1 MIITLV
7 IDTFNVNNNGT
18 TMSATR
24 FAHALISRGH
34 TVRVVACGNAG
45 DTTGQGPGG
54 PKMFYVPE
62 LVVPIASRLA
72 HRQNTLFAK
81 PVQKVLIAAI
91 DGADVVHIYQPWP
104 LGRAAERIARQ
115 LGVPAIAAFH
125 VQPENVTYNIGLGR
139 FPLAAHA
146 VYVLLRLTFYRRF
159 ADIHCPS
166 TFIAAQL
173 RRHRYRARLHVIS
186 NGVASSF
193 RPGPARVRGADEP
206 FRVLMVGR
214 FSPEKRQ
221 DVLIRAVRRS
231 RHAARIQ
238 LHFAG
243 HGPREKRLRRMASK
257 LANPAQFGYYSQAE
271 LVELIRGCDLYVHA
285 SDVEIEGVSCM
296 EAFSTGLVPI
306 ISDSR
311 RSATGQ
317 FALGPRNLF
326 RSGNSASLAERIDG
340 WIDDPVALNAAS
352 DTYARYAELYT
363 IDRSVKAIERVYARA
378 GQAPEAPAGYAG
390 RLYRLLSSAFYY
402 VIAIPLLFLWTR
414 VILGVRSEGRNRLR
428 RVGSVL
434 TVCNHVHPLD
444 SALVALALFPRRLVF
459 TSAPVNLQ
467 NRWYGGLVRFL
478 GGVAVPRSPAAL
490 PLFFSEMELFLAKG
504 RIVHFF
510 PEGELK
516 PYDTSLRDFKRGA
529 FHLAAQA
536 RVPVVPLSIRFT
548 PPTGVGR
555 MFRRKPTMVI
565 VIGEPIVPTTADPRS
580 DRHIRMELARR
591 RLHDLITRAA
601 SRAAEVTVCAWAAP
615 AEMSAN
621 RRGGTGTYD
630 RFPVQVR
637 RRSPGEWRSP
647 GGSVALPNGATLI
660 SHSQRYE
667 PTDPAAV
674 HCGSCR
680 TPRRFRHRQPSRS
693 R

>member
-18 TMSATR
+18 TISAMR
-24 FAHALISRGH
+24 FAATLMSRGH
-34 TVRVVACGNAG
+34 TVRVVACGEPVDA
-45 DTTGQGPGG
+45 TGHGPEG
-54 PKMFYVPE
+54 PEMFCVPE

-72 HRQNTLFAK
+72 HRQNTVFAK
-81 PVQKVLIAAI
+81 PVREVLIAAI
-91 DGADVVHIYQPWP
+91 KGADVVHIYQPWP
-104 LGRAAERIARQ
+104 LGRAAERIARR

-125 VQPENVTYNIGLGR
+125 IQPENVTYNIGLGW
-139 FPLAAHA
+139 FPPAAHF
-146 VYVLLRLTFYRRF
+146 VYVLLRIAFYRRF

-173 RRHRYRARLHVIS
+173 RHHGYRARLHVIS
-186 NGVASSF
+186 NGVDSSF
-193 RPGPARVRGADEP
+193 RPGPARAHDADEP

-221 DVLIRAVRRS
+221 EVLIRAVRRS
-231 RHAARIQ
+231 RYAARIQ

-243 HGPREKRLRRMASK
+243 YGPREKRLRRMTSN
-257 LANPAQFGYYSQAE
+257 LANPAQFGYYSQGE
-271 LVELIRGCDLYVHA
+271 LIELIRSCDLYVHA
-285 SDVEIEGVSCM
+285 SDVEIEGLSCM
-296 EAFSTGLVPI
+296 EAFSCGLVPV

-317 FALGPRNLF
+317 FALRPWNLF
-326 RSGNSASLAERIDG
+326 RSGDPSSLAERIDG
-340 WIDDPVALNAAS
+340 WIDDPAALEAAS
-352 DTYARYAELYT
+352 ETYARYAKLYSV
-363 IDRSVKAIERVYARA
+363 DRSVKAIERVYARA

-390 RLYRLLSSAFYY
+390 RVYRLLSSAFYY
-402 VIAIPLLFLWTR
+402 GIAIPVLFLWTR
-414 VILGVRSEGRNRLR
+414 VILGVRSEGENRLP
-428 RVGSVL
+428 RVGGVL

-467 NRWYGGLVRFL
+467 NRWYGGLVRLL
-478 GGVAVPRSPAAL
+478 GGVAVPRTPSGL

-548 PPTGVGR
+548 PPTGVRR
-555 MFRRKPTMVI
+555 MLRRKPTMVI
-565 VIGEPIVPTTADPRS
+565 VLGEPIVPTMTDPRS
-580 DRHIRMELARR
+580 DRRIRMELARR
-591 RLHDLITRAA
+591 HMHDLITRAA
-601 SRAAEVTVCAWAAP
+601 S
-615 AEMSAN
+615 
-621 RRGGTGTYD
+621 
-630 RFPVQVR
+630 
-637 RRSPGEWRSP
+637 
-647 GGSVALPNGATLI
+647 
-660 SHSQRYE
+660 
-667 PTDPAAV
+667 
-674 HCGSCR
+674 
-680 TPRRFRHRQPSRS
+680 
-693 R
+693 